1 MRANM
6 SMQVVSV
13 VSDPEWKGSKL
24 IQLQNEV
31 ARPTSADL
39 SKNTMWI
46 RPLISHFRDKAH
58 C

>member
-1 MRANM
+1 M

-39 SKNTMWI
+39 SKNAMWI